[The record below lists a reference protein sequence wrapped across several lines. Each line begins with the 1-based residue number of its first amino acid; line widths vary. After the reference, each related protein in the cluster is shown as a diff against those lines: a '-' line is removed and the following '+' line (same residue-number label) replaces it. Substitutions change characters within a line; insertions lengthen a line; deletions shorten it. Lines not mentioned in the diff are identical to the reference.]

1 MSKKRYSGFLKGLS
15 GACLT
20 AVLMLSPLGSMGS
33 LAAGTEAPDAPY
45 DYQITFYAG
54 NQGAFAA
61 GPSIQVLG
69 ADGSRKEASVE
80 AGADAVRVKGLEAGD
95 RVVFDQIQGDAVD
108 LGPDSP
114 YYVRGI
120 RKSGYDN
127 DDEKPASFLV
137 EQDQDYVVAY
147 GVKGDLV
154 SYVIHYEDSAGRS
167 LADSRTY
174 YGNVGDR
181 PVVAFRYVEG
191 YEPQAYNLTKTLSKN
206 EAENVFTFVYSRVQT
221 GGGGGTG
228 GGSGN
233 ADAGTGGTAGG
244 TAGTEGAAGA
254 GGAAGTGG
262 AAAGTGGAAAGAG
275 GAAAGTG
282 GAAAGAGGA
291 AGTAGDAAGTE
302 TPEEGAGAGVEA
314 PDEEVP
320 ADEGPR
326 DLVDLDDEETPLSD
340 FPVDGEGAKAGV
352 LYSLPVIAS
361 LSLIVAV
368 ILAAGAGLK
377 YRAVRRKREQDEEE
391 E

>member
-1 MSKKRYSGFLKGLS
+1 MSKKRYSGFLRGLS

-20 AVLMLSPLGSMGS
+20 AVLMLSPLGSMSS

-191 YEPQAYNLTKTLSKN
+191 YEPQAYNLTKTLSRN

-254 GGAAGTGG
+254 GGAAGT
-262 AAAGTGGAAAGAG
+262 AG
-275 GAAAGTG
+275 AAGTG

-340 FPVDGEGAKAGV
+340 FPANGEGAKAGV

>member
-1 MSKKRYSGFLKGLS
+1 MSKKRYSGFLRGLS

-80 AGADAVRVKGLEAGD
+80 AGADAVRVKGLETGD

-191 YEPQAYNLTKTLSKN
+191 YEPQAYNLTKTLSRN

-254 GGAAGTGG
+254 GGAAGT
-262 AAAGTGGAAAGAG
+262 AG
-275 GAAAGTG
+275 AAGTG

-340 FPVDGEGAKAGV
+340 FPVNGEGAKAGV

>member
-1 MSKKRYSGFLKGLS
+1 MREKRYSRFLRGLS

-20 AVLMLSPLGSMGS
+20 AVLILTPPGSMGS
-33 LAAGTEAPDAPY
+33 MAAGTEAPDAPY

-54 NQGAFAA
+54 NQGTFAA
-61 GPSIQVLG
+61 NPSIQVLG
-69 ADGSRKEASVE
+69 ADGTRKEASVE

-95 RVVFDQIQGDAVD
+95 RVVFDQIQGTAVN

-120 RKSGYDN
+120 RKSGHDN

-147 GVKGDLV
+147 GVKGELV
-154 SYVIHYEDSAGRS
+154 SYVIRYEDSEGRT

-174 YGNVGDR
+174 YGNAGDR

-221 GGGGGTG
+221 GGGTGTAGTAGTG
-228 GGSGN
+228 TDGTAGAAAGTG
-233 ADAGTGGTAGG
+233 GTGGTAGG
-244 TAGTEGAAGA
+244 TAGA
-254 GGAAGTGG
+254 GGAAQT
-262 AAAGTGGAAAGAG
+262 AG
-275 GAAAGTG
+275 GAAAGT
-282 GAAAGAGGA
+282 AGGA
-291 AGTAGDAAGTE
+291 AGTEAGT
-302 TPEEGAGAGVEA
+302 PEDGEGTGVTA

-326 DLVDLDDEETPLSD
+326 DLVDLDDEETPLAD
-340 FPVDGEGAKAGV
+340 FPVDGETAKVGV
-352 LYSLPVIAS
+352 LYSLPVFAS
-361 LSLIVAV
+361 VSLIVAV
-368 ILAAGAGLK
+368 IMAGGAYLK
-377 YRAVRRKREQDEEE
+377 HRAVRRRRDSEEE
-391 E
+391 DR

>member
-1 MSKKRYSGFLKGLS
+1 MREKWYSRFLRGLS

-20 AVLMLSPLGSMGS
+20 AVLILTPPGSMGS
-33 LAAGTEAPDAPY
+33 MGSMAAGTEAPDAPY

-54 NQGAFAA
+54 NQGTFAA
-61 GPSIQVLG
+61 NPSIQVLG
-69 ADGSRKEASVE
+69 ADGTRKEASVE

-95 RVVFDQIQGDAVD
+95 RVVFDQIQGTAVN

-120 RKSGYDN
+120 RKSGHDN

-147 GVKGDLV
+147 GVKGELV
-154 SYVIHYEDSAGRS
+154 SYVIRYEDSEGRT

-174 YGNVGDR
+174 YGNAGDR

-221 GGGGGTG
+221 GGGTGGGTG
-228 GGSGN
+228 TAGTAGTGTDGT
-233 ADAGTGGTAGG
+233 AGAAAGTGGTGGTAGG
-244 TAGTEGAAGA
+244 TAGA
-254 GGAAGTGG
+254 GGAAQT
-262 AAAGTGGAAAGAG
+262 AG
-275 GAAAGTG
+275 GAAAGT
-282 GAAAGAGGA
+282 AGGA
-291 AGTAGDAAGTE
+291 AGTEAGT
-302 TPEEGAGAGVEA
+302 PEDGAGTGVTA

-326 DLVDLDDEETPLSD
+326 DLVDLDDEETPLAD
-340 FPVDGEGAKAGV
+340 FPVDGETAKVGV
-352 LYSLPVIAS
+352 LYSLPVFAS
-361 LSLIVAV
+361 VSLIVAV
-368 ILAAGAGLK
+368 IMAGGAYLK
-377 YRAVRRKREQDEEE
+377 HRAVRRRRDSEEE
-391 E
+391 DR

>member
-1 MSKKRYSGFLKGLS
+1 MSKKRYSGFLRGLS

-20 AVLMLSPLGSMGS
+20 AVLMLSPLGSLGS

-254 GGAAGTGG
+254 GGAAGT
-262 AAAGTGGAAAGAG
+262 AG
-275 GAAAGTG
+275 AAGTG

-340 FPVDGEGAKAGV
+340 FPVNGEGAKAGV
-352 LYSLPVIAS
+352 LYSLLVIAS

>member
-1 MSKKRYSGFLKGLS
+1 MSKKRYSGFLRGLS
-15 GACLT
+15 GACLA

-120 RKSGYDN
+120 RKSGHDN

-206 EAENVFTFVYSRVQT
+206 EAKNVFTFVYSRVQT
-221 GGGGGTG
+221 GGGGGNG

-233 ADAGTGGTAGG
+233 ADVGTGG

-254 GGAAGTGG
+254 GGAAGTAG
-262 AAAGTGGAAAGAG
+262 AAGTGGAAAGA
-275 GAAAGTG
+275 G

-326 DLVDLDDEETPLSD
+326 DLIDLDDEETPLSD
-340 FPVDGEGAKAGV
+340 FPVNGEGAKAGA

>member
-1 MSKKRYSGFLKGLS
+1 MSKKRYSGFLRGLS

-120 RKSGYDN
+120 RKSGHDN

-206 EAENVFTFVYSRVQT
+206 EAKNVFTFVYFRVQT
-221 GGGGGTG
+221 GGGGGNG

-233 ADAGTGGTAGG
+233 ADVGTGG

-254 GGAAGTGG
+254 GGAAGTAG
-262 AAAGTGGAAAGAG
+262 AAGTGGAAAGA
-275 GAAAGTG
+275 G

-326 DLVDLDDEETPLSD
+326 DLIDLDDEETPLSD
-340 FPVDGEGAKAGV
+340 FPVNGEGAKAGA

>member
-1 MSKKRYSGFLKGLS
+1 MSKKRYSGFLRGLS

-254 GGAAGTGG
+254 GGAAGT
-262 AAAGTGGAAAGAG
+262 AG
-275 GAAAGTG
+275 AAGTG

>member
-1 MSKKRYSGFLKGLS
+1 MSKKRYSGFLRGLS

-80 AGADAVRVKGLEAGD
+80 AGADAVRVKSLEAGD

-120 RKSGYDN
+120 RKSGHDN

-206 EAENVFTFVYSRVQT
+206 EAKNVFTFVYSRVQT
-221 GGGGGTG
+221 GGGGGNG

-233 ADAGTGGTAGG
+233 ADVGTGG

-254 GGAAGTGG
+254 GGAAGT
-262 AAAGTGGAAAGAG
+262 AG
-275 GAAAGTG
+275 
-282 GAAAGAGGA
+282 
-291 AGTAGDAAGTE
+291 AAGTE

-326 DLVDLDDEETPLSD
+326 DLIDLDDEETPLSD
-340 FPVDGEGAKAGV
+340 FPVNGEGAKAGA

>member
-1 MSKKRYSGFLKGLS
+1 MSKKRYSGFLRGLS

-120 RKSGYDN
+120 RKSGHDN

-233 ADAGTGGTAGG
+233 ADVGTGGTAGG

-254 GGAAGTGG
+254 GGAAGT
-262 AAAGTGGAAAGAG
+262 AG
-275 GAAAGTG
+275 AAGTG

>member
-1 MSKKRYSGFLKGLS
+1 MSKKRYSGFLRGLS

-20 AVLMLSPLGSMGS
+20 AVLMLSPLGSLGS

-191 YEPQAYNLTKTLSKN
+191 YEPQAYNLTKTLSRN

-254 GGAAGTGG
+254 GGAAGT
-262 AAAGTGGAAAGAG
+262 AG
-275 GAAAGTG
+275 AAGTG

-340 FPVDGEGAKAGV
+340 FPANGEGAKAGV

>member
-1 MSKKRYSGFLKGLS
+1 MSKKRYSGFLRGLS

-95 RVVFDQIQGDAVD
+95 RVVFDQIQVDAVD

-120 RKSGYDN
+120 RKSGHDN

-206 EAENVFTFVYSRVQT
+206 EAKNVFTFVYSRVQT
-221 GGGGGTG
+221 GGGGGNG

-233 ADAGTGGTAGG
+233 ADVGTGG

-254 GGAAGTGG
+254 GGAAGTAG
-262 AAAGTGGAAAGAG
+262 AAGTGGAAAGA
-275 GAAAGTG
+275 G

-326 DLVDLDDEETPLSD
+326 DLIDLDDEETPLSD
-340 FPVDGEGAKAGV
+340 FPVNGEGAKAGA

>member
-1 MSKKRYSGFLKGLS
+1 MSKKRYSGFLRGLS

-45 DYQITFYAG
+45 DYQITFYPG

-120 RKSGYDN
+120 RKSGHDN

-221 GGGGGTG
+221 GGGGGNG

-233 ADAGTGGTAGG
+233 ADVGTGG

-254 GGAAGTGG
+254 GGAAGT
-262 AAAGTGGAAAGAG
+262 AG
-275 GAAAGTG
+275 AAGTG

-326 DLVDLDDEETPLSD
+326 DLIDLDDEETPLSD
-340 FPVDGEGAKAGV
+340 FPVNGEGAKAGA

>member
-1 MSKKRYSGFLKGLS
+1 MSKKRYSGFLRGLS

-120 RKSGYDN
+120 RKSGHDN

-206 EAENVFTFVYSRVQT
+206 EAKNVFTFVYSRVQT
-221 GGGGGTG
+221 GGGGGNG

-233 ADAGTGGTAGG
+233 ADVGTGG

-254 GGAAGTGG
+254 GGAAGTAG
-262 AAAGTGGAAAGAG
+262 AAGTGGAAAGA
-275 GAAAGTG
+275 G

-326 DLVDLDDEETPLSD
+326 DLIDLDDEETPLSD
-340 FPVDGEGAKAGV
+340 FSVNGEGAKAGA